1 MPGLIAGHD
10 RFSGW
15 HNYILRSR
23 RGVVALRDRSHADG
37 RIILIEFLSQET
49 AMKTTKAM
57 IIVAALAIA
66 TFMIGVG
73 KYNAQYADARHSVS
87 QRHTA

>member
-1 MPGLIAGHD
+1 
-10 RFSGW
+10 
-15 HNYILRSR
+15 
-23 RGVVALRDRSHADG
+23 
-37 RIILIEFLSQET
+37 
-49 AMKTTKAM
+49 MKTTKAL

-73 KYNAQYADARHSVS
+73 KYNAQYADAHHSIS